1 MESFDRLFDSVFG
14 TQSVTTKSK
23 KQAEMDPLDKY
34 RLPELEKINLQSM
47 GNLQDQQVISPNFIA
62 GYTKRIEYV
71 TYKEASH
78 TAHISKEMINAG
90 VPSESAPYS
99 LADLSRI
106 LFHLDEYESKFR
118 KIKKYR
124 SVARR
129 SDAVTV
135 IAHLESKDLDP
146 TTETFD
152 GVFQK
157 AMNTLDKSKQI
168 EAPKPEEPK
177 QIEAPKPEYTEYDA
191 VATQDF
197 KGGNDPRVTYL
208 TFKKGAQIHV
218 TSKANDKGWE
228 GWLIGTIGKRKGTFP
243 AKCIEEELEQY
254 TEYDAVA
261 TQDFKGGNEP
271 RVAYLTFK
279 KGAQIHVTSKANDKG
294 WEGWLIGTIGKRKGT
309 FPAKCIEEEEEKNSE
324 APVAEAPSLR
334 NPSPASIG
342 NSELAPQTGSTTNNT
357 VVAPET
363 YEYQPLKKNLMDHY
377 KDKTGNELQYLVNG
391 NHVEPEVL
399 NDVKASMR
407 VKLIAEAKEAR
418 DRQMA
423 DDEKTL
429 ETIADDEAIDPEKLM
444 GLRNS
449 RRKLHKI
456 QEDVF
461 ETPNRFDGFT
471 TGVDEWSE
479 NPLER
484 NIQVADRYYRDGMP
498 SVNEVMYNTARKNN
512 KGEKALKRIGT
523 KTAKQQMSQMHDY
536 SVYNMANAA
545 PTMTSQKINQP
556 LRRCDDNVNNSAV
569 GPDDYLRA
577 LFRR

>member
-1 MESFDRLFDSVFG
+1 MEAFDRVFDSVFG
-14 TQSVTTKSK
+14 TKSATTTSK
-23 KQAEMDPLDKY
+23 KRDEMDPLDKY
-34 RLPELEKINLQSM
+34 RLPELEKINLSSM

-78 TAHISKEMINAG
+78 TAHIAKEMINAG
-90 VPSESAPYS
+90 VPSESAPYN
-99 LADLSRI
+99 LTDLSRI
-106 LFHLDEYESKFR
+106 LFHLDEYESKFK

-129 SDAVTV
+129 KDAVTV
-135 IAHLESKDLDP
+135 IAHMESKNLDP
-146 TTETFD
+146 STEAFD
-152 GVFQK
+152 GIFQK
-157 AMNTLDKSKQI
+157 AMNTLDKPKQL

-177 QIEAPKPEYTEYDA
+177 QTEEPEPEYTEYDA

-197 KGGNDPRVTYL
+197 KGGDDPRVTYL

-228 GWLIGTIGKRKGTFP
+228 GWLIGTIGKR
-243 AKCIEEELEQY
+243 
-254 TEYDAVA
+254 
-261 TQDFKGGNEP
+261 
-271 RVAYLTFK
+271 R
-279 KGAQIHVTSKANDKG
+279 
-294 WEGWLIGTIGKRKGT
+294 GT
-309 FPAKCIEEEEEKNSE
+309 FPAKCIEEEEEEKNSE
-324 APVAEAPSLR
+324 TTAPAAIQAPAEAPNLAD
-334 NPSPASIG
+334 PSPASIG

-357 VVAPET
+357 VQAPPT

-423 DDEKTL
+423 DDNKSL
-429 ETIADDEAIDPEKLM
+429 ETMADDEAIDPEKLM

-456 QEDVF
+456 EEDVF

-484 NIQVADRYYRDGMP
+484 NIQVADRYYADGMP
-498 SVNEVMYNTARKNN
+498 SLNEVMYNTARKNN
-512 KGEKALKRIGT
+512 RGEKALKRIGT

-545 PTMTSQKINQP
+545 PTMTSQKINQS
-556 LRRCDDNVNNSAV
+556 LRRVDENVNNQAV